1 DRKINKKTQIQSRD
15 YDKVVLY
22 SRKREL
28 KTGESMKI
36 CEICSTLAS
45 TVQYNLTEESTDEES
60 QEEAPK

>member
-1 DRKINKKTQIQSRD
+1 GD

-28 KTGESMKI
+28 KTGESVKI
-36 CEICSTLAS
+36 CKICSALAG
-45 TVQYNLTEESTDEES
+45 TVQYNLTEESTNEES